1 MFPFRS
7 NPSEDGVLQALSV
20 EPPSGVKNVSLQFII
35 KDKDFFDFEIRQS
48 FSFDVNQFS
57 FFFAQKSLGLNKF
70 HDNGC

>member
-57 FFFAQKSLGLNKF
+57 FFFLLRKA
-70 HDNGC
+70 